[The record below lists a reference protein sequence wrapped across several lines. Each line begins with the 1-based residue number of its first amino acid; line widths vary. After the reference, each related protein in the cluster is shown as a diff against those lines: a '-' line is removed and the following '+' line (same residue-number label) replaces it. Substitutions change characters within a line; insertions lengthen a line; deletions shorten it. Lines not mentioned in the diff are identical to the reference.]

1 MTEAPSRSVRL
12 FGTDQPVAPP
22 RVLKAGPL
30 TAELE
35 AGNLRYIRFSG
46 LEMIRAI
53 SFIVRD
59 KNWGTYDP
67 AISDLVVEESGDRFR
82 VAYSAVAKDAAQGF
96 AYEAEITGSAD
107 GSLRFA
113 AKGRAL
119 TDFLTNRTGF
129 VVLHPASVAGKTA
142 SVTETTGRAF
152 DTKFPELID
161 PGAADDEPARH
172 RARLRP
178 GSDRRVPHGRR
189 HLRDGRPAQLD
200 RCLLQDLCPAARAAL
215 ALHARERRHA

>member
-1 MTEAPSRSVRL
+1 MTDAPSRSVRL

-22 RVLKAGPL
+22 RLLKAGPL

-82 VAYSAVAKDAAQGF
+82 VAYSAVTKDASQDF
-96 AYEAEITGSAD
+96 AYRGGDHGLGRRLAA
-107 GSLRFA
+107 LRGE
-113 AKGRAL
+113 GRARSP
-119 TDFLTNRTGF
+119 TSSPTARASWSFIP
-129 VVLHPASVAGKTA
+129 PAS
-142 SVTETTGRAF
+142 
-152 DTKFPELID
+152 PE
-161 PGAADDEPARH
+161 
-172 RARLRP
+172 RP
-178 GSDRRVPHGRR
+178 PRSRRR
-189 HLRDGRPAQLD
+189 
-200 RCLLQDLCPAARAAL
+200 RAA
-215 ALHARERRHA
+215 ASRRSFPS